1 MVKDSRKYAATRGWG
16 LAQFKNGKPDSGPC
30 PKPASPTTSPSK
42 LVTLSSPI
50 THPDTRESH
59 EDGRIVLEFNHED
72 QIHLAEW
79 ESSAFIGAV
88 TQLFGPEEA
97 KLSVEDWLDELE
109 LVDSTSLDK
118 SRSAGGFGQ
127 LPRDWQSG

>member
-1 MVKDSRKYAATRGWG
+1 
-16 LAQFKNGKPDSGPC
+16 
-30 PKPASPTTSPSK
+30 
-42 LVTLSSPI
+42 VTLSSPI

-72 QIHLAEW
+72 QIHIVEREL
-79 ESSAFIGAV
+79 SAPIGAV

-118 SRSAGGFGQ
+118 SRLAGGFGCSF
-127 LPRDWQSG
+127 RDIGKAANGRTASTNIAGRTGRTKVWPIPSSNCFASALLM